1 MRTGVTATLDTV
13 KAEAPDSVIV
23 AVGGCY
29 AQLDVPGFEH
39 VQPANALASGM
50 DGERFVILG
59 GQFQGC
65 EAAISLARM
74 GKTVTVI
81 NTGSKDQMYM
91 NAATWPR
98 MMGKNYLLAKGV
110 KFWHNAVVEQITAE
124 GVDIESESGVRVH
137 IPADH
142 VINALPKATN
152 RALFDELIAAGMHVF
167 AVGDCYSPSTIAN
180 AVARANIVARNVEK
194 QQQTATALAGDQVYT
209 ATATGIGDVTVSIRV
224 EGGQITEALVDTAN
238 ETQGIGRELGEQF
251 AREIVE
257 KHSID
262 AVSGA
267 TITTNAANQALAQCL
282 KQAGL

>member
-1 MRTGVTATLDTV
+1 
-13 KAEAPDSVIV
+13 
-23 AVGGCY
+23 
-29 AQLDVPGFEH
+29 
-39 VQPANALASGM
+39 
-50 DGERFVILG
+50 
-59 GQFQGC
+59 
-65 EAAISLARM
+65 
-74 GKTVTVI
+74 
-81 NTGSKDQMYM
+81 M

-110 KFWHNAVVEQITAE
+110 EFWHNAVVEQITAE
-124 GVDIESESGVRVH
+124 GVDIESESGVKVH

-152 RALFDELIAAGMHVF
+152 RALFDELTAAGMHVF
-167 AVGDCYSPSTIAN
+167 AVGDCYSPSTI
-180 AVARANIVARNVEK
+180 ANIVARNVEK

-209 ATATGIGDVTVSIRV
+209 ATAMGIGDVTVSIRV

-251 AREIVE
+251 AREVVE

-267 TITTNAANQALAQCL
+267 TVTTNAANQALAQCL

>member
-1 MRTGVTATLDTV
+1 
-13 KAEAPDSVIV
+13 
-23 AVGGCY
+23 
-29 AQLDVPGFEH
+29 
-39 VQPANALASGM
+39 M
-50 DGERFVILG
+50 DGERFIILG

-65 EAAISLARM
+65 EAAISLA
-74 GKTVTVI
+74 
-81 NTGSKDQMYM
+81 
-91 NAATWPR
+91 
-98 MMGKNYLLAKGV
+98 
-110 KFWHNAVVEQITAE
+110 
-124 GVDIESESGVRVH
+124 
-137 IPADH
+137 
-142 VINALPKATN
+142 
-152 RALFDELIAAGMHVF
+152 LFDELTAAGMHVF

-180 AVARANIVARNVEK
+180 AIARANIVARNVEK

-238 ETQGIGRELGEQF
+238 ETQGIGRELGKQF

-267 TITTNAANQALAQCL
+267 TVTTNAANQALAQCL